1 MILFSKGEGL
11 IKATGIRKLD
21 GTRDVNYMYTVRCK

>member
-1 MILFSKGEGL
+1 MMILFSKEEGL

-21 GTRDVNYMYTVRCK
+21 GARDANYK